1 MINIDKIEDEVYLMT
16 LLKALEQY
24 GNQILDISHLS
35 HGNKQKVLAAYNKL
49 QFKSNA
55 NKTPVKLS
63 ILTDKPKTVVLEVED
78 ILPMEIAQEVIEV
91 AVAEP
96 KVIEVAEPEVIPE
109 DYREELDTVTP
120 EVATPRKKKK

>member
-24 GNQILDISHLS
+24 ENQILDISHLS

-49 QFKSNA
+49 MFKANA
-55 NKTPVKLS
+55 NKTPFKLS
-63 ILTDKPKTVVLEVED
+63 ILTDKPKEIVLEVED
-78 ILPMEIAQEVIEV
+78 ILPMEITQEVVEV
-91 AVAEP
+91 NLE
-96 KVIEVAEPEVIPE
+96 EPEVIPE
-109 DYREELDTVTP
+109 DYREELDTATP

>member
-24 GNQILDISHLS
+24 ENQILDISHLS
-35 HGNKQKVLAAYNKL
+35 HENKQKVLSAYNKL
-49 QFKSNA
+49 VFKANA

-91 AVAEP
+91 AEP

-109 DYREELDTVTP
+109 DYREELDTATP

>member
-91 AVAEP
+91 A
-96 KVIEVAEPEVIPE
+96 EPEVIPE
-109 DYREELDTVTP
+109 DYREELDTATP